1 MRDKIERKKIK
12 RQVNKDKFSKSLKS
26 QLKKKYEDVDEK
38 EIEKRK
44 KIINLLTVAGI
55 LLFLVIAF
63 WAYKNGYFKDK
74 TKLSNLLLRLGPA
87 GPIIFILLQI
97 VQVVIPIIPG
107 GISNLIGVLVFGP
120 LMGFIYNYIG
130 IVIGSI
136 INFFLARFYGQSFV
150 RAFVKE
156 KTYNKYIGWLNQGKK
171 FDIFFTLAIFSPIAP
186 DDFLCMLAGLTN
198 MSFRKFLIIILVGKP
213 PTLFIYTFFLKEAM
227 EFFQRIMIK

>member
-1 MRDKIERKKIK
+1 MIEKIERKKEK
-12 RQVNKDKFSKSLKS
+12 RQINKEKFSEDLKD
-26 QLKKKYEDVDEK
+26 QLKEKYENIDEK
-38 EIEKRK
+38 EIERRK
-44 KIINLLTVAGI
+44 KIINLLTLAGI
-55 LLFLVIAF
+55 LLFLLIAF
-63 WAYKNGYFKDK
+63 WAYRHGYFRDK
-74 TKLSNLLLRLGPA
+74 TKLSNLLLRLGPW

-150 RAFVKE
+150 RVFVKE

-171 FDIFFTLAIFSPIAP
+171 FDVFFALAIVSPIAP

-198 MSFRKFLIIILVGKP
+198 MSFKRFLIIILLGKP

-227 EFFQRIMIK
+227 EFFQRIMMR

>member
-26 QLKKKYEDVDEK
+26 QLKKRYEDVDEK

-55 LLFLVIAF
+55 LLFLFIAF

>member
-26 QLKKKYEDVDEK
+26 QLKKRYEDVDEK

-55 LLFLVIAF
+55 LLFLFIAF

-156 KTYNKYIGWLNQGKK
+156 KTYNKYIGWLNQDKK